1 LDSSIRRPIESDSIS
16 PVGCELSSGTGGAQP
31 EENFKGEIMKNA
43 NDFWNYRKDERME
56 LTEAQQ
62 DPGILTGAD
71 FQIENE
77 DSKKKARALRDANS
91 DAGKSQLGLPAPVR
105 NKVPRA

>member
-1 LDSSIRRPIESDSIS
+1 ME
-16 PVGCELSSGTGGAQP
+16 
-31 EENFKGEIMKNA
+31 NA

-77 DSKKKARALRDANS
+77 DPKKKARALRDARS
-91 DAGKSQLGLPAPVR
+91 VDPTVGLPAPVR
-105 NKVPRA
+105 NKVKPPRKSRSRH